1 MAKVISHRMINESTT
16 ITECSDGWWLYD
28 ENRGMNLAMKAKSEV
43 EALIEA
49 LEYYQRRSKKLDSD
63 YKDLKSKVDLFVNQ
77 FIKEDEYN
85 GF

>member
-1 MAKVISHRMINESTT
+1 MAKVISHRMINASTT
-16 ITECSDGWWLYD
+16 ITECNNGWWLYD

>member
-28 ENRGMNLAMKAKSEV
+28 ENRGMNLSMKAKSEV

-49 LEYYQRRSKKLDSD
+49 LESYQDRLKKINSD
-63 YKDLKSKVDLFVNQ
+63 YEDLESIVDVFVYQ

-85 GF
+85 DF